1 MCAYRPDHIGQ
12 PTWVSLHCTPAEVM
26 CDVLFVQGNGAPDVF
41 ASLAAF
47 GSGDGKIGLGAI
59 IR

>member
-1 MCAYRPDHIGQ
+1 
-12 PTWVSLHCTPAEVM
+12 M
-26 CDVLFVQGNGAPDVF
+26 CDALFLFPLSFLWQGNGAPDVF